1 MGEIH
6 DEEVIRLVETSGAY
20 IKSHLRLGNG
30 DQASLGQ
37 IGVAFCQPC
46 GGHDSARF
54 AWLLVTAYHAQTVL
68 DLADHH
74 RDPFDRLLIAQAK
87 YESMRLVTYD
97 TVLQRYLADTLIV
110 RK

>member
-1 MGEIH
+1 M
-6 DEEVIRLVETSGAY
+6 VI
-20 IKSHLRLGNG
+20 KHRLGKLELPSVNLAEDMTAQG
-30 DQASLGQ
+30 
-37 IGVAFCQPC
+37 
-46 GGHDSARF
+46 F

-68 DLADHH
+68 DLANHH